1 MKKSLSIICLLLGLT
16 SLGALSFIMGS
27 DWGQGA
33 AVATAVYG
41 VLISIFLGVQIY
53 GFVLSQIDYS
63 ESVEDAKFD
72 LLEREGIFQDESLS

>member
-1 MKKSLSIICLLLGLT
+1 MKKSLSIVCIFLGLI

-33 AVATAVYG
+33 TIATAVYG

-53 GFVLSQIDYS
+53 GFVLSQINYS

-72 LLEREGIFQDESLS
+72 LLEREGIYQDEDL